1 MHRQRQEGFS
11 IVEVVIAAA
20 IFMGLVVVI
29 SSLAVSGSDAQ
40 DLSRRI
46 HKMTEAA
53 QQIADDIR
61 LELVS
66 SARIYGDDADG
77 QALRDMLFLEDA
89 PAPLA
94 SARLPRLDVD
104 GPFRRDEAGSEI
116 SGNSLLFAYLAWRDR
131 FRCSSGNEHVV
142 DVYRIVHYYLTERD
156 GGPATGRRGGLDLV
170 RFQSEPLADADA
182 VEDIAD
188 AAERAE
194 VLLHLLGGTAD
205 TDGRERDPVQV
216 VWQRTANPGAAGA
229 FMQIDP
235 DDGSL
240 SASVLSGS
248 DRPDPWGIL
257 PAQEGGVRSLLAY
270 RRAAVASNFDLEAPG
285 ISRFALADDDA
296 GFPHGFELQ
305 LIGPTAA
312 RQLLLHLVLM
322 DPTRRGAPAWSAVQ
336 TVINAHER

>member
-1 MHRQRQEGFS
+1 MQRQPEAGFS

-20 IFMGLVVVI
+20 IFMGLVVMI
-29 SSLAVSGSDAQ
+29 SSLAVSGTDAQ

-53 QQIADDIR
+53 QQIADDVR

-77 QALRDMLFLEDA
+77 QTLQDMLFLDGA
-89 PAPLA
+89 PEPLG
-94 SARLPRLDVD
+94 SARLPRLDID
-104 GPFRRDEAGSEI
+104 GPFRRDAAGDEI
-116 SGNSLLFAYLAWRDR
+116 TGNSLLFSYLAWRDR
-131 FRCSSGNEHVV
+131 YRCTSGNEHVV
-142 DVYRIVHYYLTERD
+142 DVYRVIRYYLAERD
-156 GGPATGRRGGLDLV
+156 GGPAVGARGGLDLV

-182 VEDIAD
+182 VDDIASASD
-188 AAERAE
+188 RAE

-205 TDGRERDPVQV
+205 AEGRERDPVQV
-216 VWQRTANPGAAGA
+216 VWQRNVSPGAAGA
-229 FMQIDP
+229 FRQIDP

-240 SASVLSGS
+240 SASVLAGT

-257 PAQEGGVRSLLAY
+257 PAQDAGVRSLLAY

-285 ISRFALADDDA
+285 ISRFGVRDDDD